1 MSGQDSEFDNITEGA
16 ATILFPK
23 GNQVFYNPVQEFNR
37 DLRFG
42 VCVMRSYTVVLKNSA
57 ELFCYPFSI
66 AVITHY
72 AQLYWKPNSFNK
84 KKGII

>member
-42 VCVMRSYTVVLKNSA
+42 VCVMRSYTVVLKK
-57 ELFCYPFSI
+57 FS
-66 AVITHY
+66 
-72 AQLYWKPNSFNK
+72 
-84 KKGII
+84 